1 MFMMRTTTSERT
13 KRLLY
18 YTDQK
23 QSNSKFSSKVRLK
36 KKLLVCHCLWV
47 YVGDGK
53 GVLNVW

>member
-1 MFMMRTTTSERT
+1 MRKTTSVRT
-13 KRLLY
+13 KWLLY
-18 YTDQK
+18 YTDQM

-53 GVLNVW
+53 GFMNV